1 MIGPFPMDV
10 LGPESHG
17 LPGRLG
23 LGFAPGRMAGRWE
36 TRELEVDLASLRR
49 DHGLAHLVCLVEA
62 HELECLG
69 IADLLERAEAEGLGT
84 LHAPMPD
91 GGTPENP
98 EAMARL
104 VGRILGWLAAGE
116 GVFLHCWAGLGRTG
130 TVASCCLIAQGRT
143 ASEALSQVRQVRPG
157 SVESQ
162 AQEAFLQS
170 FEAHLLSTGKGDGA

>member
-91 GGTPENP
+91 GGTPESP
-98 EAMARL
+98 EAMATL
-104 VGRILGWLAAGE
+104 VAHILGWLEAGE

-130 TVASCCLIAQGRT
+130 TVASCCLIARGRS
-143 ASEALSQVRQVRPG
+143 ASEALALVRQVRPG

-162 AQEAFLQS
+162 AQEAFLRS
-170 FEAHLLSTGKGDGA
+170 FEAHLMRIATGG